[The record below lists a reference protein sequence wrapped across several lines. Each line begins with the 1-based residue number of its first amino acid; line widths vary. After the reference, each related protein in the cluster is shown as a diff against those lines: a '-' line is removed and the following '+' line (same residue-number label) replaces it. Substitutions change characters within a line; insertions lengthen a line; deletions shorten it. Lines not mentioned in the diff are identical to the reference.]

1 MSVSN
6 QSLEKP
12 YPLWEEIVHSI
23 THGVGAVLSIV
34 GLVFLLVQAVARGTT
49 WHIVSYSVYGA
60 SLIILY
66 LASSIYHGV
75 QHPRIKPILQKV
87 DHAAVYILIAG
98 TYTPFLLTNLR
109 GPWGWSLFGVI
120 WGLAA
125 IGLLSKLSIFPTSK
139 KALVPLYAGMGWLMV
154 VAIRQLYL
162 SFSSATINLII
173 IGGVFYTVGIVFY
186 LWKKLPYH
194 HIIWHLLVLAG
205 SIAHFYAVYFIL

>member
-34 GLVFLLVQAVARGTT
+34 GLVFLIVQAVAHGTT

-162 SFSSATINLII
+162 SFSPATINLII